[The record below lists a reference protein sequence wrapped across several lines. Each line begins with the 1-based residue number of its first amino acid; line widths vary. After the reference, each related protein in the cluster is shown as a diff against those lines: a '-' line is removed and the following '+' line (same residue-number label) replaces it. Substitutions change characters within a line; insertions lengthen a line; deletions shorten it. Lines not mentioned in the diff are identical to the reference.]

1 MTIHEFRTP
10 LVVSTPHGEG
20 EAILFLDYGLSTNS
34 VWVVRLCGGHV
45 KHYFSPDIRILGN
58 PMEGNG
64 WDMDVPSEWKDSQ
77 DWTTKESEVNQIEEE
92 EKSRQETPLN
102 CSAGAGFWSRLRF
115 FTKRLWIVIPL
126 LITSGCVSYPRPYPW
141 NFPEAREWNQPLETS
156 WVNAVDSYR
165 NLTKP
170 KKKIWNPIIRSYEPD
185 FGYEIELQKI
195 VDRDLEEH
203 EMYQ

>member
-1 MTIHEFRTP
+1 MVLRIQRAWIGIAL
-10 LVVSTPHGEG
+10 LV
-20 EAILFLDYGLSTNS
+20 
-34 VWVVRLCGGHV
+34 
-45 KHYFSPDIRILGN
+45 
-58 PMEGNG
+58 
-64 WDMDVPSEWKDSQ
+64 
-77 DWTTKESEVNQIEEE
+77 
-92 EKSRQETPLN
+92 
-102 CSAGAGFWSRLRF
+102 
-115 FTKRLWIVIPL
+115 
-126 LITSGCVSYPRPYPW
+126 TSGCVSYPRPYPW

-170 KKKIWNPIIRSYEPD
+170 KRKIWNPIIRSYEPE